1 MSHVTAVKPMLLK
14 ERLKKLTVLT
24 MATTM
29 MINGIILVQES
40 NQTFLLEFHITGQ
53 TLRMVLSEK
62 TQYKRLYQ
70 QLCFFTSGIF
80 ATISYA
86 VTMFNVLSELFYV
99 NFKY

>member
-1 MSHVTAVKPMLLK
+1 MSHMTAVKPMLLK

-24 MATTM
+24 IAIVM

-40 NQTFLLEFHITGQ
+40 NQTFLLGFHITGQ

-62 TQYKRLYQ
+62 IQYKRLYQ

-80 ATISYA
+80 ATIFYA
-86 VTMFNVLSELFYV
+86 VTRFVKAG
-99 NFKY
+99 FK